1 MGRAMTLPVVKAA
14 MEDLRL
20 AHRELLR
27 VVDSLSDA
35 DWERYVPYGE
45 WTVKDLIAHCIGDM
59 SPSGAGLIL
68 AGVLTPQF
76 IADTART
83 FDVRARNAALVG
95 ERRGLAREDLRQ
107 MLFSCHDAMH
117 NAALKLREEN
127 LPALAYSVPM
137 GPGYDLR
144 VEDWLWHGYHDRQH
158 ADNIR
163 RALQVDW
170 HPEDLTFLPEIREKF
185 RAMTRYR
192 EGLLRAVY
200 SLADDAWD
208 EAGPDPGW
216 TYRDTLAHVASN
228 DRRAQTRL
236 RALLGERDDAELAAL
251 EDEDA
256 WNLRE
261 VERRRGHTFPQLVEE
276 LDANRHDT
284 IELLSRIRPEHLS
297 THMPLAHG
305 ETATP
310 TEYVEMFSG
319 HEARHGAQLIP
330 ASRARRFAAR

>member
-1 MGRAMTLPVVKAA
+1 MTLPVVEAA

-35 DWERYVPYGE
+35 DWERAVPYGE
-45 WTVKDLIAHCIGDM
+45 WTVKDLVAHCIGDM
-59 SPSGAGLIL
+59 SPSGVGLIL

-83 FDVRARNAALVG
+83 FDVRARNASLVD

-117 NAALKLREEN
+117 NAALKLTEEH
-127 LPALAYSVPM
+127 LPVLAYSVPM
-137 GPGYDLR
+137 GPGYDLH

-158 ADNIR
+158 ADDIR
-163 RALQVDW
+163 RALQLDW
-170 HPEDLTFLPEIREKF
+170 RPEPLTFVPEIEATL

-192 EGLLRAVY
+192 EGFIRAVY
-200 SLADDAWD
+200 SVAEDAWD
-208 EAGPDPGW
+208 EEASSAPGW
-216 TYRDTLAHVASN
+216 SYKDLLAHVASN
-228 DRRAQTRL
+228 DLRAQTRL

-261 VERRRGHTFPQLVEE
+261 VEKRRGHTFPQLVEE

-284 IELLSRIRPEHLS
+284 IEILSRIRSEHHS

-310 TEYVEMFSG
+310 TEYIEMVSG
-319 HEARHGAQLIP
+319 HEARHGAQLVP
-330 ASRARRFAAR
+330 ASRARRWRKT